1 LEFAAARTGR
11 PAHLLEK
18 DIWMVWVLSAVYE
31 SDLAS
36 KLTFK
41 GDTSLSKVYRIIDRF
56 SEDVDLTYDIRE
68 LAADL
73 LKQGNPIPDSAS
85 QEKKISSAVRHRLP
99 DWIEATVRPL
109 ITAAL
114 ERAGLEASL
123 TLAGKDQDKLILA
136 YPAVKTGTGYSA
148 PTIQLEFGARATGE
162 PHHVQPVACD
172 IAPEIEGVTFT
183 IAQPLVMAAERTFR
197 EKATA
202 AHVYC
207 LQGRL
212 RGERYSRH
220 WYDLAAL
227 AKTSHFAAACV
238 DQALAQAVAEHKSV
252 FFVEKDAAGV
262 KINYFAAVSGQLQ
275 LIPTD
280 ESLTALENDYAV
292 MLEDGLLALNQPSFA
307 DIIEQCHVIQDEANR
322 QAMPG
327 ERRKAMEELAEQAR
341 RLEKK
346 VEREKIVLAAMPEL
360 QLQIVEFAREHGRV
374 TIGEAIKLTGA
385 SRNTLKQHFRA
396 LVERS
401 TLNQHG
407 SSRGVWYDLR

>member
-1 LEFAAARTGR
+1 MEVGHMAEPWFSLSRDDQVEALEFAAARTGR

-18 DIWMVWVLSAVYE
+18 DIWVVWVLSVIYE

-41 GDTSLSKVYRIIDRF
+41 GGTSLSKVYRIIDRF

-99 DWIEATVRPL
+99 DWIEVTVKPV
-109 ITAAL
+109 IAAAL
-114 ERAGLEASL
+114 AKAGLDASL
-123 TLAGKDQDKLILA
+123 TLAGKDHDKLILA

-162 PHHVQPVACD
+162 PHHVQSVACD
-172 IAPEIEGVTFT
+172 IAPEIEGVTFPV
-183 IAQPLVMAAERTFR
+183 AQPLVMAAERTFW

-220 WYDLAAL
+220 WYDLAAI
-227 AKTSHFAAACV
+227 AKTPHLAAACA
-238 DQALAQAVAEHKSV
+238 DRALAQAVAKHKSV
-252 FFVEKDAAGV
+252 FFIEKDATGN
-262 KINYFAAVSGQLQ
+262 KIDYFAATSGQLQ
-275 LIPTD
+275 LIPAG
-280 ESLTALENDYAV
+280 ESLAALEKDYAA

-307 DIIEQCHVIQDEANR
+307 DIIEQCRAIQHEANR
-322 QAMPG
+322 QA
-327 ERRKAMEELAEQAR
+327 R
-341 RLEKK
+341 
-346 VEREKIVLAAMPEL
+346 
-360 QLQIVEFAREHGRV
+360 
-374 TIGEAIKLTGA
+374 
-385 SRNTLKQHFRA
+385 
-396 LVERS
+396 
-401 TLNQHG
+401 
-407 SSRGVWYDLR
+407 

>member
-1 LEFAAARTGR
+1 MAESWFSLSREDQVEALEFAAARTGR

-18 DIWMVWVLSAVYE
+18 DIWVGWVLSAIYE

-41 GDTSLSKVYRIIDRF
+41 GGTSLSKVYRIIDRF

-68 LAADL
+68 LVADL

-85 QEKKISSAVRHRLP
+85 QEKKISGAIRHRLP
-99 DWIEATVRPL
+99 DWIAATVRPV
-109 ITAAL
+109 IAAAL
-114 ERAGLEASL
+114 EKAGLEANL

-162 PHHVQPVACD
+162 PHHVQPVVCD
-172 IAPEIEGVTFT
+172 IAPEIEDITFPV
-183 IAQPLVMAAERTFR
+183 ALPLVMAAERTFW

-220 WYDLAAL
+220 WSDLAAI
-227 AKTSHFAAACV
+227 AKTSHFAAACA
-238 DQALAQAVAEHKSV
+238 DRALARAVAEHKSV
-252 FFVEKDAAGV
+252 FFVEKDATGN
-262 KINYFAAVSGQLQ
+262 KIDYFATTSGQLQ
-275 LIPTD
+275 LIPAG
-280 ESLTALENDYAV
+280 ESLAALKADYAA

-307 DIIEQCHVIQDEANR
+307 DIIEQCRAIQDEVNR
-322 QAMPG
+322 QA
-327 ERRKAMEELAEQAR
+327 
-341 RLEKK
+341 
-346 VEREKIVLAAMPEL
+346 
-360 QLQIVEFAREHGRV
+360 H
-374 TIGEAIKLTGA
+374 
-385 SRNTLKQHFRA
+385 
-396 LVERS
+396 
-401 TLNQHG
+401 
-407 SSRGVWYDLR
+407 